1 MVPFPPEVP
10 SGFPF
15 PAALLCVLA
24 GPVLGWNT
32 IVGLS
37 RMTVRPELILT
48 LELDLDTAFV
58 PSEVEDGVAIG
69 ITDAV
74 EAEMPDGPRGPEA
87 GGTTIEAVPALS
99 CEKV

>member
-1 MVPFPPEVP
+1 
-10 SGFPF
+10 
-15 PAALLCVLA
+15 
-24 GPVLGWNT
+24 
-32 IVGLS
+32 
-37 RMTVRPELILT
+37 MTVRPELILT

-58 PSEVEDGVAIG
+58 PPEVEDGVAIG

-74 EAEMPDGPRGPEA
+74 EAEMPDGPDGPRGPEA